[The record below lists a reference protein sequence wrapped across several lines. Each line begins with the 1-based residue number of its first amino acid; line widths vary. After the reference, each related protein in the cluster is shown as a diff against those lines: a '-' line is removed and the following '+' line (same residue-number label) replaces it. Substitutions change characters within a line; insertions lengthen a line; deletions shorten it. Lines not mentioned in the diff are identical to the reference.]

1 MTSSKVGLVRVEA
14 VLKHQIDP
22 PFIARECCPL
32 QDFYLWALA
41 GFAIVVTALA
51 WNVPRAPGWVA
62 LQALSFLSSGFW
74 HDAGLPYGAAWGAFT
89 NLAVIAA
96 LFAYAVLFYELAFW
110 FCFMLMLVLDAIYLL
125 NLFPSH
131 SYFAIGLEL
140 ANWLALLSIG
150 AAGMADRAGVGLAW
164 VAVFRARPTWARA
177 LALRIRHPLSG
188 AG

>member
-1 MTSSKVGLVRVEA
+1 ME
-14 VLKHQIDP
+14 DW
-22 PFIARECCPL
+22 
-32 QDFYLWALA
+32 YLWALA
-41 GFAIVVTALA
+41 VAAILAAVLA
-51 WNVPRAPGWVA
+51 WRVPRAPAWIGMG
-62 LQALSFLSSGFW
+62 ALSFLASGWW
-74 HDAGLPYGAAWGAFT
+74 HDSGLPYGSAFGAFT
-89 NLAVIAA
+89 NLVVIAA

-110 FCFMLMLVLDAIYLL
+110 LCFMVMLVLDAFYLL

-177 LALRIRHPLSG
+177 VVLRIRHPLSG